1 MTRAMLM
8 LAIVSRISCDHAE
21 CPDRWY
27 VNGVRPNG
35 RYQCL
40 PVLGDPERDIED
52 ARARVEIHDARS
64 IEGAIYCTGGARPIV
79 VDSRTIGCQRG
90 GWP

>member
-1 MTRAMLM
+1 MRLV
-8 LAIVSRISCDHAE
+8 LALALVSRISCDHAE

-40 PVLGDPERDIED
+40 PVLGDPERDIDD
-52 ARARVEIHDARS
+52 AKAKIEWHDSRAIDGE
-64 IEGAIYCTGGARPIV
+64 IYCTGGAHPIV
-79 VDSRTIGCQRG
+79 VGPRTVGCQR
-90 GWP
+90 